1 VAFVVDGY
9 KSQKLRSTNEEKDI
23 PLDHRCANISLT
35 RTPSFT
41 PSANLGF
48 FTNPAA
54 RIRIQVIDL
63 SAETYT
69 STGTLHLFK
78 LHRIKVE

>member
-1 VAFVVDGY
+1 MGI
-9 KSQKLRSTNEEKDI
+9 S
-23 PLDHRCANISLT
+23 LDYRRANISLT

-41 PSANLGF
+41 PWANLGF
-48 FTNPAA
+48 FTNAGA

-69 STGTLHLFK
+69 SIGALHLFK